1 MTWLNLSTVPV
12 RENSRLTSELIEN
25 KMSRPWF
32 WRLWTAQ
39 ELALALDAC
48 LVWAD
53 IEIPFT
59 LFTAIREFIELRV
72 LESNINS
79 PAQQVLAELTAGTAA
94 HHAPIRACQGQS
106 NAGQMISLTRWLR
119 ASKAHDKVFALHGIL
134 TKLG

>member
-1 MTWLNLSTVPV
+1 MFGVG
-12 RENSRLTSELIEN
+12 RYR
-25 KMSRPWF
+25 
-32 WRLWTAQ
+32 
-39 ELALALDAC
+39 D
-48 LVWAD
+48 
-53 IEIPFT
+53 PFHP
-59 LFTAIREFIELRV
+59 LHRDQGVIELRV

>member
-59 LFTAIREFIELRV
+59 LFTAIREL
-72 LESNINS
+72 
-79 PAQQVLAELTAGTAA
+79 
-94 HHAPIRACQGQS
+94 
-106 NAGQMISLTRWLR
+106 
-119 ASKAHDKVFALHGIL
+119 
-134 TKLG
+134 